1 MVYVWVGDV
10 RIGTPV
16 SLVNVNTYAYI
27 LTTKEPTFLLCL
39 ERFYE
44 AAPCDLCLIVVLP
57 MISVINFIRSS
68 AERGI
73 IC

>member
-27 LTTKEPTFLLCL
+27 LTTKEATFLLCP

-44 AAPCDLCLIVVLP
+44 AAPWEFCLIVVLP
-57 MISVINFIRSS
+57 VISVINFIRIS

>member
-1 MVYVWVGDV
+1 MVHVWVGDV

-16 SLVNVNTYAYI
+16 SLINVNAYAYI
-27 LTTKEPTFLLCL
+27 LTTKEATFLLCL

-44 AAPCDLCLIVVLP
+44 AAPWDLCLIVVLP
-57 MISVINFIRSS
+57 VIGVINFIRSS